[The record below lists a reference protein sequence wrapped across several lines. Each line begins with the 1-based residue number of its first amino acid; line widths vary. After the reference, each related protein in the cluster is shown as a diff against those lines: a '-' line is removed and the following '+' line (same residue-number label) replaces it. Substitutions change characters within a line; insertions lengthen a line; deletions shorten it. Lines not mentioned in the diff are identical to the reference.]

1 MIDRRNLDELSVS
14 ELEQLLYRKK
24 RAHRWQRLRRLK
36 DAGRVV
42 DVAGLP
48 PPKPTPPPLIRPSAS
63 ATGALRHYFLT
74 TENDHKAMATDEWAE
89 EQTRPGISWRWI
101 SNAFLLFVEAA
112 AVVGLVI
119 LLMNFWLTS
128 RELNQELA
136 QVQQAEVASIALPT
150 PTATP
155 VIRPVVL
162 PGGHRPPVDGRPVD
176 YSEAGNIPQHLLPFI
191 NAYVPP
197 PMPTPGPEQARR
209 IQIAAINIDAPIFQ
223 GDDLETLKKGVG
235 QHIGSSVPGQNGNLV
250 LSAHNDIFGE
260 IFRHLDKLKPG
271 DEIVVSTERQS
282 YLYVVR
288 ALRTVEP
295 TDVWVMDPTKHASV
309 TLISCYP
316 YMVNTKRII
325 VFADLAGSP
334 ATSGRIP

>member
-1 MIDRRNLDELSVS
+1 MIDRRTPDELSVT

-24 RAHRWQRLRRLK
+24 RAQRWQRLQRLK
-36 DAGRVV
+36 DAGRVIE
-42 DVAGLP
+42 VAGLP
-48 PPKPTPPPLIRPSAS
+48 PPKPTPPPLIRPAAS

-74 TENDHKAMATDEWAE
+74 AESDSTAAPIHKEAE
-89 EQTRPGISWRWI
+89 TRPRYGIAWRWV
-101 SNAFLLFVEAA
+101 SNTFLLLVEVT
-112 AVVGLVI
+112 AVVGLLV

-136 QVQQAEVASIALPT
+136 QVQQAEVAGIALPT

-176 YSEAGNIPQHLLPFI
+176 YSEAGNVPQHLLPLI

-197 PMPTPGPEQARR
+197 PIPTPGPEQARR

-235 QHIGSSVPGQNGNLV
+235 QHIGSAVPGQEGNLV

-271 DEIVVSTERQS
+271 DEIIVSTERQS
-282 YLYVVR
+282 YLYIVR

-295 TDVWVMDPTKHASV
+295 TDVWVMDPTEHASA

-316 YMVNTKRII
+316 YMVNTKRIT
-325 VFADLAGSP
+325 VFADLA
-334 ATSGRIP
+334 ATNRLP